1 MARRRSA
8 EKRKLIPD
16 VRYNDVVV
24 TQFINNMMVG
34 GKRSLAQRLFYTA
47 LDRVQDRTGQ
57 EGIEVFRTAIKN
69 AQPGLEVKSRRIGGA
84 TYQVPIEI
92 KPQRRMQLAMRWLIG
107 FSRSRPDK
115 SFADKLASELI
126 AAGKNEGPTIKKRE
140 DTHRMAEA
148 NRAFA
153 HCRW

>member
-1 MARRRSA
+1 MARRRRA
-8 EKRKLIPD
+8 EKRELTPD
-16 VRYNDVVV
+16 VRYQDTIV
-24 TQFINNMMVG
+24 TQFINNMMTR
-34 GKRSLAQRLFYTA
+34 GKRSLAERLFYNA
-47 LDRVQDRTGQ
+47 LDRIEERTGL
-57 EGIEVFRTAIKN
+57 EGIAVFRDALKN
-69 AQPGLEVKSRRIGGA
+69 AQPALEVKSRRIGGA

-92 KPQRRMQLAMRWLIG
+92 KPQRRMQLAQRWLISY
-107 FSRSRPDK
+107 SRSRPDK

>member
-1 MARRRSA
+1 MARRRRA

-24 TQFINNMMVG
+24 TQFINYMMRR
-34 GKRSLAQRLFYTA
+34 GKRTLAEGLFYDA
-47 LDRVQDRTGQ
+47 LDRIKDRTGQ
-57 EGIEVFRTAIKN
+57 EGVEVFRTALRN
-69 AQPGLEVKSRRIGGA
+69 VQPALEVKSRRIGGA

-107 FSRSRPDK
+107 FASSRPDK
-115 SFADKLASELI
+115 SMVEKLASELI
-126 AAGKNEGPTIKKRE
+126 AASKNEGASIKKRE